1 MEKKTIVSMGILIA
15 VTAAFLWMNQPS
27 ETKVNSQQ
35 SNTMIQKKPT
45 TEPSPQSAVPNDVE
59 EACKSAAERFVR
71 VKSEGRSSDIFLDRI
86 EPVKELLSDDLYQSL
101 VPDLSKEELAAMRRE
116 SKRIKKE
123 ETTETQIT
131 SMDSAIDRIADDD
144 FEVYVIYTAQM
155 QHADRNDASRYL
167 VRMRVQWSDGKAK
180 IYKMIE
186 ESSLGS
192 YNQHPTQP
200 LLKQIQ

>member
-35 SNTMIQKKPT
+35 SSTTIQKKPT

-101 VPDLSKEELAAMRRE
+101 VPDLSKDELAAMRRE

-186 ESSLGS
+186 ESSLGHGF
-192 YNQHPTQP
+192 YE
-200 LLKQIQ
+200 K

>member
-1 MEKKTIVSMGILIA
+1 MEKKTIVSAALLIL
-15 VTAAFLWMNQPS
+15 AAATILWMNQPS
-27 ETKVNSQQ
+27 ETREKSQQ
-35 SNTMIQKKPT
+35 SSTTIQKKPT

-59 EACKSAAERFVR
+59 EACKRAAERFVR

-123 ETTETQIT
+123 ETTETQVT

-144 FEVYVIYTAQM
+144 FEVYVIYTAQT
-155 QHADRNDASRYL
+155 QHADRNDTSRYL
-167 VRMRVQWSDGKAK
+167 VRMRVQWIDGKAR
-180 IYKMIE
+180 IYKMVE
-186 ESSLGS
+186 ESSLGNGF
-192 YNQHPTQP
+192 YE
-200 LLKQIQ
+200 K

>member
-167 VRMRVQWSDGKAK
+167 VRMRVQWSNGKAK

-186 ESSLGS
+186 ESSLGNGF
-192 YNQHPTQP
+192 YE
-200 LLKQIQ
+200 K

>member
-86 EPVKELLSDDLYQSL
+86 EPVKELLSDELYQSL

-123 ETTETQIT
+123 ETAETQVT

-144 FEVYVIYTAQM
+144 FEVYIIYTAQM

-186 ESSLGS
+186 ESSLGNGF
-192 YNQHPTQP
+192 YE
-200 LLKQIQ
+200 K

>member
-35 SNTMIQKKPT
+35 SNTTIQKKAT
-45 TEPSPQSAVPNDVE
+45 TEPSPPSAVPNDVE
-59 EACKSAAERFVR
+59 DACKSAAERFVR

-101 VPDLSKEELAAMRRE
+101 VPDLSKDELAAMRRE

-123 ETTETQIT
+123 ETTETQVT

-186 ESSLGS
+186 ESSLGNGF
-192 YNQHPTQP
+192 YE
-200 LLKQIQ
+200 K

>member
-35 SNTMIQKKPT
+35 SSTTIQKKPT
-45 TEPSPQSAVPNDVE
+45 AEPSPQSAVPNDVE

-123 ETTETQIT
+123 EMTETQVT
-131 SMDSAIDRIADDD
+131 SMDSAIDRITDDD

-186 ESSLGS
+186 ESSLGNGF
-192 YNQHPTQP
+192 YE
-200 LLKQIQ
+200 K

>member
-186 ESSLGS
+186 ESNLGNGF
-192 YNQHPTQP
+192 YE
-200 LLKQIQ
+200 K

>member
-1 MEKKTIVSMGILIA
+1 MEKKTIVSAALLIL
-15 VTAAFLWMNQPS
+15 AAATILWMNQPS
-27 ETKVNSQQ
+27 ETREKSQQ
-35 SNTMIQKKPT
+35 SSTTIQKKPT

-186 ESSLGS
+186 ESSLGHGF
-192 YNQHPTQP
+192 YE
-200 LLKQIQ
+200 K

>member
-1 MEKKTIVSMGILIA
+1 MKYGKENDRVCSIAHTGCSNDIMDESAIGNEGELAAEQYHDTEKA
-15 VTAAFLWMNQPS
+15 
-27 ETKVNSQQ
+27 
-35 SNTMIQKKPT
+35 T
-45 TEPSPQSAVPNDVE
+45 TDPSPQSAVPNDVE
-59 EACKSAAERFVR
+59 ESCKSAAERFVR

-101 VPDLSKEELAAMRRE
+101 VPDLSKDELAAMRRE

-186 ESSLGS
+186 ESSLGHGF
-192 YNQHPTQP
+192 YE
-200 LLKQIQ
+200 K

>member
-35 SNTMIQKKPT
+35 SSTTIQKKPT

-71 VKSEGRSSDIFLDRI
+71 VKTEGRSSDIFLDRI

-186 ESSLGS
+186 ESSLGNGF
-192 YNQHPTQP
+192 YE
-200 LLKQIQ
+200 K

>member
-1 MEKKTIVSMGILIA
+1 M
-15 VTAAFLWMNQPS
+15 
-27 ETKVNSQQ
+27 NSQQ

-186 ESSLGS
+186 ESSLGNGF
-192 YNQHPTQP
+192 YE
-200 LLKQIQ
+200 K

>member
-1 MEKKTIVSMGILIA
+1 MEKKTIVSAALLIL
-15 VTAAFLWMNQPS
+15 AAATILWMNQPS
-27 ETKVNSQQ
+27 ETRENSQQ
-35 SNTMIQKKPT
+35 SSTTIQKKPT
-45 TEPSPQSAVPNDVE
+45 TDPSPQSAVPNDVE
-59 EACKSAAERFVR
+59 ESCKSAAERFVR

-186 ESSLGS
+186 ESSLGHGF
-192 YNQHPTQP
+192 YE
-200 LLKQIQ
+200 K

>member
-1 MEKKTIVSMGILIA
+1 MEKKTIVSMEILIA
-15 VTAAFLWMNQPS
+15 VIAAFLWMNQPS

-131 SMDSAIDRIADDD
+131 SMDSAIDRITDDD

-186 ESSLGS
+186 ESSLGNGF
-192 YNQHPTQP
+192 YE
-200 LLKQIQ
+200 K

>member
-15 VTAAFLWMNQPS
+15 VIAAFLWMNQPS

-35 SNTMIQKKPT
+35 SSTTIQKKPT
-45 TEPSPQSAVPNDVE
+45 AEPSPQSAVPNDVE

-101 VPDLSKEELAAMRRE
+101 VPDLRKEELAAMRRE

-131 SMDSAIDRIADDD
+131 SMDSAIDRITDDD

-186 ESSLGS
+186 ESSLGNGF
-192 YNQHPTQP
+192 YE
-200 LLKQIQ
+200 K

>member
-35 SNTMIQKKPT
+35 SSTMIQKKPT

-71 VKSEGRSSDIFLDRI
+71 VKTEGRSSDIFLDRI

-186 ESSLGS
+186 ESSLGNGF
-192 YNQHPTQP
+192 YE
-200 LLKQIQ
+200 K

>member
-15 VTAAFLWMNQPS
+15 VIAAFLWMNQPS

-35 SNTMIQKKPT
+35 SSTMIQKKPT

-71 VKSEGRSSDIFLDRI
+71 VKTEGRSSDIFLDRI

-186 ESSLGS
+186 ESSLGNGF
-192 YNQHPTQP
+192 YE
-200 LLKQIQ
+200 K

>member
-1 MEKKTIVSMGILIA
+1 MEKKTIVSAALLIL
-15 VTAAFLWMNQPS
+15 AAATILWMNQPS
-27 ETKVNSQQ
+27 ETRENSQQ
-35 SNTMIQKKPT
+35 SSTTIQKKPT
-45 TEPSPQSAVPNDVE
+45 TDPSPQSAVPNDVE

-101 VPDLSKEELAAMRRE
+101 VPDLSKDELAAMRRE

-186 ESSLGS
+186 ESSLGNGF
-192 YNQHPTQP
+192 YE
-200 LLKQIQ
+200 K

>member
-35 SNTMIQKKPT
+35 SSTMIQKKPT

-71 VKSEGRSSDIFLDRI
+71 VKTEGRSSDIFLDRI

-131 SMDSAIDRIADDD
+131 SMDSAIDRITDDD

-186 ESSLGS
+186 ESSLGNGF
-192 YNQHPTQP
+192 YE
-200 LLKQIQ
+200 K

>member
-1 MEKKTIVSMGILIA
+1 MEKKTIVSAALLIL
-15 VTAAFLWMNQPS
+15 AAATILWMNQPS

-35 SNTMIQKKPT
+35 SSTMIQKKPT
-45 TEPSPQSAVPNDVE
+45 TEPSPPSAVPNDVE
-59 EACKSAAERFVR
+59 DACKSAAERFVR

-116 SKRIKKE
+116 SERIKKE
-123 ETTETQIT
+123 ETTETQVT

-144 FEVYVIYTAQM
+144 FEVYVIYTAQT
-155 QHADRNDASRYL
+155 QHADRNDAIRYL
-167 VRMRVQWSDGKAK
+167 VRMRIQWIDGKAK

-186 ESSLGS
+186 ESSLGNGF
-192 YNQHPTQP
+192 YE
-200 LLKQIQ
+200 K

>member
-71 VKSEGRSSDIFLDRI
+71 VKSEGRSSDVLLDRI
-86 EPVKELLSDDLYQSL
+86 EPVKELLSDELYQSL

-186 ESSLGS
+186 ESSLGNGF
-192 YNQHPTQP
+192 YE
-200 LLKQIQ
+200 K

>member
-86 EPVKELLSDDLYQSL
+86 EPVKELLSVDLYQSL
-101 VPDLSKEELAAMRRE
+101 VPVLSKEELAAMRRE

-186 ESSLGS
+186 ESSLGNGF
-192 YNQHPTQP
+192 YE
-200 LLKQIQ
+200 K

>member
-35 SNTMIQKKPT
+35 SSTTIQKKPT
-45 TEPSPQSAVPNDVE
+45 TDPSPQSAVPNDVE

-71 VKSEGRSSDIFLDRI
+71 VKTEGRSSDIFLDRI

-101 VPDLSKEELAAMRRE
+101 VPDLSKDELAAMRRE

-186 ESSLGS
+186 ESSLGNGF
-192 YNQHPTQP
+192 YE
-200 LLKQIQ
+200 K

>member
-35 SNTMIQKKPT
+35 SSTTIQKKPT

-71 VKSEGRSSDIFLDRI
+71 VKTEGRSSDIFLDRI

-101 VPDLSKEELAAMRRE
+101 VPDLSKDELAAMRRE

-123 ETTETQIT
+123 ETTETQVT
-131 SMDSAIDRIADDD
+131 SMDSAIDRITDDD

-186 ESSLGS
+186 ESSLGNGF
-192 YNQHPTQP
+192 YE
-200 LLKQIQ
+200 K

>member
-1 MEKKTIVSMGILIA
+1 MEKKTIVSAALLIL
-15 VTAAFLWMNQPS
+15 AAATILWMNQPS
-27 ETKVNSQQ
+27 ETRENSQQ
-35 SNTMIQKKPT
+35 SSTTIQKKPT
-45 TEPSPQSAVPNDVE
+45 TDPSPQSAVPNDVE
-59 EACKSAAERFVR
+59 ESCKSAAERFVR

-101 VPDLSKEELAAMRRE
+101 VPDLRKEELAAMRRE

-186 ESSLGS
+186 ESSLGNGF
-192 YNQHPTQP
+192 YE
-200 LLKQIQ
+200 K

>member
-1 MEKKTIVSMGILIA
+1 MEKKTIVSAALLIL
-15 VTAAFLWMNQPS
+15 AAATILWMNQPS
-27 ETKVNSQQ
+27 ETRENSQQ
-35 SNTMIQKKPT
+35 SSTTIQKKPT
-45 TEPSPQSAVPNDVE
+45 TDPSPQSAVPNDVE
-59 EACKSAAERFVR
+59 ESCKSAAERFVR

-101 VPDLSKEELAAMRRE
+101 VPDLSKDELAAMRRE

-123 ETTETQIT
+123 ETTETQVT

-186 ESSLGS
+186 ESSLGNGF
-192 YNQHPTQP
+192 YE
-200 LLKQIQ
+200 K

>member
-1 MEKKTIVSMGILIA
+1 MKYGKENDRVYGYPHSCDGSIPMDESAIGNEGELAAEQYHDTEKANNGAISSV
-15 VTAAFLWMNQPS
+15 
-27 ETKVNSQQ
+27 
-35 SNTMIQKKPT
+35 
-45 TEPSPQSAVPNDVE
+45 AVPNDVE

-186 ESSLGS
+186 ESSLGNGF
-192 YNQHPTQP
+192 YE
-200 LLKQIQ
+200 K

>member
-27 ETKVNSQQ
+27 ETRENSQQ
-35 SNTMIQKKPT
+35 SSTTIQKKPT
-45 TEPSPQSAVPNDVE
+45 TDPSPQSAVPNDVE
-59 EACKSAAERFVR
+59 ESCKSAAERFVR

-186 ESSLGS
+186 ESSLGHGF
-192 YNQHPTQP
+192 YE
-200 LLKQIQ
+200 K

>member
-1 MEKKTIVSMGILIA
+1 MEKKTIVSAALLIL
-15 VTAAFLWMNQPS
+15 AAATILWMNQPS
-27 ETKVNSQQ
+27 ETRENSQQ
-35 SNTMIQKKPT
+35 SSTTIQKKPT

-59 EACKSAAERFVR
+59 ESCKSAAERFVR

-186 ESSLGS
+186 ESSLGNGF
-192 YNQHPTQP
+192 YE
-200 LLKQIQ
+200 K

>member
-1 MEKKTIVSMGILIA
+1 MGILIA

-35 SNTMIQKKPT
+35 SSTTIQKKPT
-45 TEPSPQSAVPNDVE
+45 TEPSPQSDVPNDVE

-71 VKSEGRSSDIFLDRI
+71 VKTEGRSSDIFLDRI

-123 ETTETQIT
+123 ETTETQVT
-131 SMDSAIDRIADDD
+131 SMDSAIDRITDDD

-186 ESSLGS
+186 ESSLGNGF
-192 YNQHPTQP
+192 YE
-200 LLKQIQ
+200 K

>member
-35 SNTMIQKKPT
+35 SNTMVQKKPT

-186 ESSLGS
+186 ESSLGNGF
-192 YNQHPTQP
+192 YE
-200 LLKQIQ
+200 K

>member
-35 SNTMIQKKPT
+35 SNTTIQKKAT
-45 TEPSPQSAVPNDVE
+45 TEPSPPSAVPNDVE
-59 EACKSAAERFVR
+59 DACKSAAERFVR

-101 VPDLSKEELAAMRRE
+101 VPDLRKEELAAMRRE

-123 ETTETQIT
+123 ETTETQVT

-186 ESSLGS
+186 ESSLGNGF
-192 YNQHPTQP
+192 YE
-200 LLKQIQ
+200 K

>member
-1 MEKKTIVSMGILIA
+1 MEKKTIVSAALLIL
-15 VTAAFLWMNQPS
+15 AAATILWMNQPS
-27 ETKVNSQQ
+27 ETRENSQQ
-35 SNTMIQKKPT
+35 SSTTIQKKPT
-45 TEPSPQSAVPNDVE
+45 TDPSPQSSVPNDVE
-59 EACKSAAERFVR
+59 ESCKSAAERFVR

-101 VPDLSKEELAAMRRE
+101 VPDLSKDELAAMRRE

-186 ESSLGS
+186 ESSLGHGF
-192 YNQHPTQP
+192 YE
-200 LLKQIQ
+200 K

>member
-1 MEKKTIVSMGILIA
+1 MEKKTIVSMGVLIA

-131 SMDSAIDRIADDD
+131 SMDSAIDRITDDD

-186 ESSLGS
+186 ESSLGHGF
-192 YNQHPTQP
+192 YE
-200 LLKQIQ
+200 K

>member
-186 ESSLGS
+186 ESSLGNGF
-192 YNQHPTQP
+192 YE
-200 LLKQIQ
+200 K

>member
-27 ETKVNSQQ
+27 ETRENSQQ
-35 SNTMIQKKPT
+35 SSTTIQKKPT
-45 TEPSPQSAVPNDVE
+45 TDPSPQSAVPNDVE
-59 EACKSAAERFVR
+59 ESCKSAAERFVR

-101 VPDLSKEELAAMRRE
+101 VPDLSKDELAAMRRE

-186 ESSLGS
+186 ESSLGNGF
-192 YNQHPTQP
+192 YE
-200 LLKQIQ
+200 K

>member
-101 VPDLSKEELAAMRRE
+101 VPDLRKEELAAMRRE

-186 ESSLGS
+186 ESSLGNGF
-192 YNQHPTQP
+192 YE
-200 LLKQIQ
+200 K

>member
-1 MEKKTIVSMGILIA
+1 MEKKTIVSAALLIL
-15 VTAAFLWMNQPS
+15 AAATILWMNQPS
-27 ETKVNSQQ
+27 ETREKSQQ
-35 SNTMIQKKPT
+35 SSTTIQKKPT

-123 ETTETQIT
+123 ETTETQVT

-186 ESSLGS
+186 ESSLGNGF
-192 YNQHPTQP
+192 YE
-200 LLKQIQ
+200 K

>member
-1 MEKKTIVSMGILIA
+1 MEKKTIVSAALLIL
-15 VTAAFLWMNQPS
+15 AAATILWMNQPS
-27 ETKVNSQQ
+27 ETRENSQQ
-35 SNTMIQKKPT
+35 SSTTIQKKPT

-71 VKSEGRSSDIFLDRI
+71 VKTEGRSSDIFLDRI

-167 VRMRVQWSDGKAK
+167 VRMRVQWIDGKAK

-186 ESSLGS
+186 ESSLGNGF
-192 YNQHPTQP
+192 YE
-200 LLKQIQ
+200 K